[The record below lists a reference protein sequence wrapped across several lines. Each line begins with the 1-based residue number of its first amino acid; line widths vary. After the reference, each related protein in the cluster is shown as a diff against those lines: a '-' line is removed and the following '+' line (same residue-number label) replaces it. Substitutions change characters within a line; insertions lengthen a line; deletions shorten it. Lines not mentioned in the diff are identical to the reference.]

1 MGIEQTISR
10 LNEMKLTGMSQ
21 SYQERRIKPDHK
33 DLSFDEFFEL
43 VVDDE
48 HLYRKNKRLKR
59 LLKRSRLKIS
69 AASLEEIDY
78 RQQRGLLKT
87 NVVNL
92 QNTSWLENHM
102 NILITGATGVGKTYL
117 ACAFGNWA
125 CRNGFTA
132 AYHRWPRLFGDML
145 ASRGE
150 GGYLKHLRRLEKVDL
165 LIIDDFGL
173 NALSDTDR
181 KDFLEIV
188 EDRYMAGSTII
199 AGQLPIKDW
208 HEFIGDPTIADAVMD
223 RLLHVSYKFE
233 LKGGSM
239 RKKQKDV
246 E

>member
-1 MGIEQTISR
+1 MNLSQTITS

-21 SYQERRIKPDHK
+21 SFQERRIKPDHR
-33 DLSFDEFFEL
+33 DMPFDEFFGL

-48 HLYRKNKRLKR
+48 LMYRKNKRLKR
-59 LLKRSRLKIS
+59 LILRSKCKIS
-69 AASLEEIDY
+69 SACLEEIDY
-78 RQQRGLLKT
+78 RQQRSILKSS
-87 NVVNL
+87 VANL
-92 QNTSWLENHM
+92 QNTSWLDNHQ
-102 NILITGATGVGKTYL
+102 NILITGPTGIGKTYL

-125 CRNGFTA
+125 CRNGFTTS
-132 AYHRWPRLFGDML
+132 YFRWPRLFGDML

-150 GGYLKHLRRLEKVDL
+150 GSYLKYLRRLEKIDL

-173 NALSDTDR
+173 NALTDNDR
-181 KDFLEIV
+181 KDFLEII

-208 HEFIGDPTIADAVMD
+208 HEFIGDSTIADAVMD
-223 RLLHVSYKFE
+223 RLLHVSHKFE

-239 RKKQKDV
+239 RKKQKDI

>member
-1 MGIEQTISR
+1 MGIEQTISK
-10 LNEMKLTGMSQ
+10 LNEMKLVGMSQ
-21 SYQERRIKPDHK
+21 AYQERRIKPDHK
-33 DLSFDEFFEL
+33 DLSFDEFFGL

-78 RQQRGLLKT
+78 NQQRGLLKT

-102 NILITGATGVGKTYL
+102 NILITGPTGVGKTYL

-125 CRNGFTA
+125 CRNGFTT
-132 AYHRWPRLFGDML
+132 AYFRWPRLFGDML

-181 KDFLEIV
+181 KDFLEII

-233 LKGGSM
+233 MKGVSM
-239 RKKQKDV
+239 RKKQKDI